1 MDLTF
6 SKNGLLVVATVSML
20 TGGLACRS
28 HAPAP
33 GPAARP
39 RATEFYRAPAPPP
52 RVEPAPP
59 RQPAALPPRYAGPT
73 WFPAG
78 SRLSPRWTT
87 IVIHHSATNNGN
99 AQLFDKF
106 HRGKGWDELGYHF
119 VIGNGSGS
127 ADGAIEVGP
136 RWHKQKHGAHCKT
149 PDNYYNEH
157 GIGICLVGDFTRS
170 RPTPRQMAA
179 LHQLTRFLATYCHI
193 PPQRVTTHGHINSTT
208 KCPGHHFSL
217 ASVRHAL
224 SSPATASV
232 MP

>member
-1 MDLTF
+1 MNLIF
-6 SKNGLLVVATVSML
+6 SKYGLSVAATLFLL

-28 HAPAP
+28 HAPEP

-39 RATEFYRAPAPPP
+39 QATEFYRAPAPPP

-59 RQPAALPPRYAGPT
+59 RQTAPLPPRYAGPT

-78 SRLSPRWTT
+78 SRLSSRWTT

-99 AQLFDKF
+99 AQVFDKF

-179 LHQLTRFLATYCHI
+179 LHQLTRFLSTYCGI
-193 PPQRVTTHGHINSTT
+193 PPQRVTTHGHINNTT